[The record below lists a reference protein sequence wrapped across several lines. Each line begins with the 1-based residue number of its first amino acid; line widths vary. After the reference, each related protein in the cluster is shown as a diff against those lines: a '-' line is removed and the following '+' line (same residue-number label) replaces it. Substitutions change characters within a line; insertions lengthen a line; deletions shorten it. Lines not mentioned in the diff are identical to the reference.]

1 MSEKSGREILTSFGR
16 NSLFATA
23 SSVMGTVGGI
33 AVSVLLARYLGPDPY
48 GRYTYVMWLVGTM
61 VLVASLGLP
70 NTAIRYIAEY
80 QTSSIGR
87 ARGLYVVLVK
97 LASAAALVLAGSLIV
112 WGVWQDISPALLGC
126 AACLLVVTAIGR
138 ISISTAAGLQQYEF
152 STRGQVAYVLLHL
165 VLLVLVLAADIGL
178 VGLLLAILAAEVLRL
193 LLVTRSLAAY
203 WRGASGD
210 LPSPG
215 NRTESRRIFRFS
227 ASVYVLTV
235 LDAVVWQKSEVFF
248 LERYSTFSEVAVY
261 SLSYG
266 VVYMLMQ
273 FPISIANVLLPIFSQ
288 AQGLDKGE
296 VLTRGYYCSTKY
308 MALLIF
314 PTCILAIV
322 LAPWFID
329 LLYGADYA
337 ASVPVLR
344 ILLVGGAISVLCRP
358 GSTVLYSSEKQHVF
372 LVTAAVMA
380 GLNILADFVLIP
392 RYGAIGAG
400 CANTM
405 VQISSVSVTT
415 AFLLIRMKYD
425 FPWLELVK
433 IAASAA
439 SASALIYI
447 AAANIVHSSLQIF
460 LWIVIFPIL
469 FGGGLRLF
477 NPWDGQDERIFSII
491 VEKCPVRL
499 RELAIGTKAYLGI
512 GTSE

>member
-1 MSEKSGREILTSFGR
+1 
-16 NSLFATA
+16 
-23 SSVMGTVGGI
+23 
-33 AVSVLLARYLGPDPY
+33 
-48 GRYTYVMWLVGTM
+48 
-61 VLVASLGLP
+61 
-70 NTAIRYIAEY
+70 
-80 QTSSIGR
+80 
-87 ARGLYVVLVK
+87 
-97 LASAAALVLAGSLIV
+97 
-112 WGVWQDISPALLGC
+112 
-126 AACLLVVTAIGR
+126 
-138 ISISTAAGLQQYEF
+138 
-152 STRGQVAYVLLHL
+152 
-165 VLLVLVLAADIGL
+165 
-178 VGLLLAILAAEVLRL
+178 
-193 LLVTRSLAAY
+193 
-203 WRGASGD
+203 
-210 LPSPG
+210 
-215 NRTESRRIFRFS
+215 
-227 ASVYVLTV
+227 
-235 LDAVVWQKSEVFF
+235 VVWQKSEVFF

-288 AQGLDKGE
+288 AQGFDKGE

-322 LAPWFID
+322 LAPWLID

-380 GLNILADFVLIP
+380 VLNILADLVLIP

-400 CANTM
+400 YANAM
-405 VQISSVSVTT
+405 VQISSVGLTT

-447 AAANIVHSSLQIF
+447 AAANIVHSSLQPF
-460 LWIVIFPIL
+460 LWIVLFPIL

-477 NPWDGQDERIFSII
+477 NPWDGQDDRIFSIL
-491 VEKCPVRL
+491 VAKCPVWL
-499 RELAIGTKAYLGI
+499 RRLAIRTKAYLGI